1 MDMFQGIN
9 FLPIDNA
16 IHLYAQSFL
25 NVIENTF
32 QQVNYTMLLFND
44 SLVW

>member
-9 FLPIDNA
+9 FLPMENT

-25 NVIENTF
+25 NVIENKF
-32 QQVNYTMLLFND
+32 QQVNFSMLLYND